1 MRIWHISDTHGF
13 HRQLPQ
19 QEVDVVIHSGDATTS
34 RKPAKNLAEHN
45 SFMEWFDSLKAT
57 YKIYV
62 PGNHDLTLAE
72 SSKARED
79 LPSSVTLLADKSM
92 EIDGLNIVGIPWTR
106 EWGKWS
112 WQVPNEHILSNIFGN
127 FSDMNID
134 VLVTHGPPSGFLDE
148 TRHGIN
154 VGSTALREFML
165 KEKVR
170 SILCGHIHNEEDVI
184 NTGVIPVSGP
194 NRIVSNAAAV
204 SNTSDQLFSG
214 NIIEITETEILY
226 TPGKFI
232 QTVY

>member
-1 MRIWHISDTHGF
+1 
-13 HRQLPQ
+13 
-19 QEVDVVIHSGDATTS
+19 
-34 RKPAKNLAEHN
+34 
-45 SFMEWFDSLKAT
+45 
-57 YKIYV
+57 
-62 PGNHDLTLAE
+62 
-72 SSKARED
+72 
-79 LPSSVTLLADKSM
+79 
-92 EIDGLNIVGIPWTR
+92 
-106 EWGKWS
+106 
-112 WQVPNEHILSNIFGN
+112 
-127 FSDMNID
+127 
-134 VLVTHGPPSGFLDE
+134 
-148 TRHGIN
+148 
-154 VGSTALREFML
+154 VGSTALREFMF